1 MQIVLNHEFDGS
13 TIHIQFTEYQ
23 ILSEKAKKSATF
35 VADFER
41 LSCNYR
47 KSEIAA
53 KSISVKSRF
62 SPAIPQI
69 NE

>member
-1 MQIVLNHEFDGS
+1 MNLNDS

-41 LSCNYR
+41 HFLQLS
-47 KSEIAA
+47 
-53 KSISVKSRF
+53 
-62 SPAIPQI
+62 
-69 NE
+69 